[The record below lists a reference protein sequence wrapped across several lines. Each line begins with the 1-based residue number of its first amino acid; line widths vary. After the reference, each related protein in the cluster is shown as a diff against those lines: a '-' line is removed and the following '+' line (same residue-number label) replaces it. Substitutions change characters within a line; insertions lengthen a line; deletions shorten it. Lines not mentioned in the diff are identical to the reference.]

1 MIFPLHINPLC
12 IEAIELQPHNKQEI
26 NNIQTIRRE
35 GGGSLKT
42 PIKTS
47 NEQP

>member
-35 GGGSLKT
+35 GGGLAKNT
-42 PIKTS
+42 NKDI
-47 NEQP
+47 